1 MVMVIFKIFNV
12 NFSYTYFRL
21 RLKNVKLKEAK
32 CNLKQLFYYFYHILK
47 FDSFIKYN
55 NIIKK

>member
-32 CNLKQLFYYFYHILK
+32 CNLKRFILLFLSY
-47 FDSFIKYN
+47 IK
-55 NIIKK
+55 I